1 MSQRN
6 PFSSSFLFL
15 FLFFSHVTEKPYAD
29 EETKKN
35 HATLQQIDSF
45 ESFLTDVFRSVL
57 GAAEFDGLLR
67 MLSTFCEN
75 VQQKE
80 EEKMSL
86 IK

>member
-1 MSQRN
+1 
-6 PFSSSFLFL
+6 
-15 FLFFSHVTEKPYAD
+15 
-29 EETKKN
+29 
-35 HATLQQIDSF
+35 LQQIDSF